1 MALITLGLDLGISS
15 VGWALL
21 NEDSKKRKILCWGS
35 RIFTPGMDD
44 DIALG
49 KGVSRCAERRQKR
62 ALRLQYKRRRQRKE
76 ELINALISAGLF
88 SYPPDNSF
96 FEAIDKRLLK
106 SIPAE
111 MHRQMAH
118 LIPYLY
124 RKIALDRP
132 LLPEELG
139 RAIFHLAQR
148 RGYLSNRKQEA
159 KDSESG
165 VVKSG
170 IKYLIARTQKNNI

>member
-44 DIALG
+44 DIASG

-106 SIPAE
+106 S
-111 MHRQMAH
+111 
-118 LIPYLY
+118 
-124 RKIALDRP
+124 
-132 LLPEELG
+132 
-139 RAIFHLAQR
+139 
-148 RGYLSNRKQEA
+148 
-159 KDSESG
+159 
-165 VVKSG
+165 
-170 IKYLIARTQKNNI
+170 